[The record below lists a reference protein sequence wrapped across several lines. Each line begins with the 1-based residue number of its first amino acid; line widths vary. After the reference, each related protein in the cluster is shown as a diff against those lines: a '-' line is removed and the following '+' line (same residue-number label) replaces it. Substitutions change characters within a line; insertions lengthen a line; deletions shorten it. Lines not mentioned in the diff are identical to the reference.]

1 MTPMTHL
8 NPQTAPWLHIQ
19 PLPKG
24 YRLASG
30 DYHQSDRIERVRIT
44 TWMPDAFGDCEIPE
58 DSVDPEEDFL
68 EDHCR
73 SCDYYFDEEDGD
85 ADGMT
90 DNSGNY
96 IYSCRVTSKCPCYES
111 GLSAVTFPC
120 EEGYDGPDYNEG
132 DYFRL
137 PPMAFA
143 IDLTPRKLCPSTV
156 SAWVQDIRQDH
167 TGAWLCTE
175 RYRGINIH
183 EADEAVCWGNDN
195 STPSSLPEAVA
206 TYSDAPANEDL
217 LSVSGFK
224 RNITL
229 VRQATAQHPI
239 NGLLVGPGYDALLV
253 ANATATPS
261 AFLLLSASGISSAN
275 GLIVLGL
282 TSCTHTFADGTT
294 VAGYLTDPVIN
305 GRSWLLINNPAALEE
320 GGEAFDSQG
329 LLLGQI
335 QSTTST
341 TSPCDSPAPS
351 SLAPA
356 ELAAY

>member
-1 MTPMTHL
+1 
-8 NPQTAPWLHIQ
+8 
-19 PLPKG
+19 
-24 YRLASG
+24 
-30 DYHQSDRIERVRIT
+30 
-44 TWMPDAFGDCEIPE
+44 MPDAFGDCEIPE
-58 DSVDPEEDFL
+58 DSDDPEEDFL

-73 SCDYYFDEEDGD
+73 SCDYYFDEEVGD
-85 ADGMT
+85 IDHMDQT
-90 DNSGNY
+90 DNNGNY
-96 IYSCRVTSKCPCYES
+96 IVSCMVTSKCPCYS
-111 GLSAVTFPC
+111 DGLSSVDFPC
-120 EEGYDGPDYNEG
+120 DQGHDGPDRSEG
-132 DYFRL
+132 DYFSL

-143 IDLTPRKLCPSTV
+143 IDLTPRMLCPSIV
-156 SAWVQDIRQDH
+156 SAWVQDIRQDA

-183 EADEAVCWGNDN
+183 EANEAVCWGNDN

-261 AFLLLSASGISSAN
+261 AFLLLSASGIPSVN

-282 TSCTHTFADGTT
+282 TSCTHTLADGTT

-320 GGEAFDSQG
+320 GGEDFDSQG